1 MLYYHLIPKSSRG
14 FAIFVVALLCVQPA
28 VLAEGTI
35 QVKVNQSLLG
45 TEAQAQMTDGPVT
58 AAVRTWLKRLE

>member
-1 MLYYHLIPKSSRG
+1 M
-14 FAIFVVALLCVQPA
+14 ALLCVQPA